1 MFRLVVPLFAATIAF
16 IATFTASV
24 APAYA
29 QPKSLK
35 LERGAH
41 PNQIEGALWQYK
53 LTREKGGKMEKKDG
67 AFRIDNKA
75 IFVKRKR
82 VGDVVTEKD
91 ETTLIF
97 TDHDEL
103 KGRAFIKRE
112 RDTFWKG
119 YYLDEHRERWK
130 IELRRG
136 ED

>member
-1 MFRLVVPLFAATIAF
+1 MSRVVVRLFLVVSVAASTMLCFAA
-16 IATFTASV
+16 
-24 APAYA
+24 PAVA
-29 QPKSLK
+29 QPKAGK

-41 PNQIEGALWQYK
+41 PNQIEGAIWQYK
-53 LTREKGGKMEKKDG
+53 ITREKGGKMEKKEG
-67 AFRIDNKA
+67 AFRVDNKA

-97 TDHDEL
+97 TDFDEL

-130 IELRRG
+130 FELRRG